1 MKYLTISNI
10 RTLFIHLLFWVAVWF
25 LYYYFFSYNSDD
37 RGSVVWFSTLLVPLT
52 ASVTYFSIYFLI
64 PEYLLLKR
72 YGKFFLYLFYLLVF
86 SSYIIVLIIYGSLLI
101 LKDFN
106 ASSIPPMIKNF
117 MFILVLVYM
126 VVGIVS
132 TVSILNHNFKTD
144 ARNRDLQNK
153 ILAAQLQVKEQ
164 ELQYLKMQIHPHF
177 LFNTL
182 NTVYGLALKRSHS
195 TPDVIMKLS
204 NLLDYILYQVSKPRV
219 SLLDEVNHIR
229 EYVDLERIRF
239 RDTLRVSF
247 NDDIEDGNLEIAP
260 MLLLPFVENAF
271 KHGTSRDGFLMVEI
285 SISVKEGFL
294 NFIIRNSISER
305 HNIGKSTTPGIGLQN
320 IKKRLDMN
328 YAGSYQLES
337 KADDKWYTVNLGL
350 NFLNIEQDA
359 ANN

>member
-1 MKYLTISNI
+1 MKYLTIPNI
-10 RTLFIHLLFWVAVWF
+10 RTVFIHLLFWVAVWF

-37 RGSVVWFSTLLVPLT
+37 GGSVVWFSTLLVPLT
-52 ASVTYFSIYFLI
+52 AFVTYISIYFLI

-86 SSYIIVLIIYGSLLI
+86 SSYVIVLIIYGSLLI
-101 LKDFN
+101 LRDFN

-182 NTVYGLALKRSHS
+182 NTVYGLALKRSES

-219 SLLDEVNHIR
+219 PLLDEVNHIR

-247 NDDIEDGNLEIAP
+247 NSDIEDGNLVIAP

-271 KHGTSRDGFLMVEI
+271 KHGSPRDGFLMVEM
-285 SISVKEGFL
+285 SIRVRDGVLDF
-294 NFIIRNSISER
+294 NIRNSISGRQQAEKK
-305 HNIGKSTTPGIGLQN
+305 GTPGIGLQN
-320 IKKRLDMN
+320 IRKRLDMN
-328 YAGSYQLES
+328 YTGGYRLDS
-337 KADDKWYTVNLGL
+337 KADNGWYTVNLGL
-350 NFLNIEQDA
+350 NVISVEQDE
-359 ANN
+359 ANS

>member
-1 MKYLTISNI
+1 
-10 RTLFIHLLFWVAVWF
+10 
-25 LYYYFFSYNSDD
+25 
-37 RGSVVWFSTLLVPLT
+37 
-52 ASVTYFSIYFLI
+52 
-64 PEYLLLKR
+64 
-72 YGKFFLYLFYLLVF
+72 
-86 SSYIIVLIIYGSLLI
+86 
-101 LKDFN
+101 
-106 ASSIPPMIKNF
+106 
-117 MFILVLVYM
+117 M

-182 NTVYGLALKRSHS
+182 NTVYGLALKRSES

-219 SLLDEVNHIR
+219 PLLDEVNHIR

-247 NDDIEDGNLEIAP
+247 NSDIEDGNLVIAP

-271 KHGTSRDGFLMVEI
+271 KHGSPRDGFLMVEM
-285 SISVKEGFL
+285 SIRVRDGVLDF
-294 NFIIRNSISER
+294 NIRNSISGRQQAEKK
-305 HNIGKSTTPGIGLQN
+305 GTPGIGLQN
-320 IKKRLDMN
+320 IRKRLDMN
-328 YAGSYQLES
+328 YTGGYRLDS
-337 KADDKWYTVNLGL
+337 KADNGWYTVNLGL
-350 NFLNIEQDA
+350 NVISVEQDE
-359 ANN
+359 ANS

>member
-1 MKYLTISNI
+1 MNYLTFRNI
-10 RTLFIHLLFWVAVWF
+10 RTVLIHLLFWVAVWF

-52 ASVTYFSIYFLI
+52 ASVTYFSVYFLI
-64 PEYLLLKR
+64 PGYLLLKR
-72 YGKFFLYLFYLLVF
+72 YGRFFLYLFYLLVF
-86 SSYIIVLIIYGSLLI
+86 SSYVIVLIIYGSLLI
-101 LKDFN
+101 LRDFD

-144 ARNRDLQNK
+144 ARNRDLQNR

-182 NTVYGLALKRSHS
+182 NTVYGLALKGSHD
-195 TPDVIMKLS
+195 TPDVIIKLS

-219 SLLDEVNHIR
+219 PLSDEVNHIR
-229 EYVDLERIRF
+229 EYVDLEQIRF
-239 RDTLRVSF
+239 RDSLKVGFIAET
-247 NDDIEDGNLEIAP
+247 EGENLEIAP

-271 KHGTSRDGFLMVEI
+271 KHGSPHDGFLMVDI
-285 SISVKEGFL
+285 SIIVKEGVL
-294 NFIIRNSISER
+294 NFHIRNSIT
-305 HNIGKSTTPGIGLQN
+305 GKQSANRRGTPGIGLQN
-320 IKKRLDMN
+320 IGKRLDMN

-337 KADDKWYTVNLGL
+337 GADDKWYTVNLIL
-350 NFLNIEQDA
+350 DILNIQQNES
-359 ANN
+359 NS